1 MMRPDS
7 PSLSTPSIPIRVF
20 VADRNRMGSQ
30 LLAESLG
37 RDARFEVAG
46 IAAAADLLSLAG
58 PCKADVAIISADSD
72 VDTKKGLQLARTLKA
87 RHPEIRLV
95 VLLEV
100 SAREAVIASFR
111 CGATGVFCR
120 T

>member
-7 PSLSTPSIPIRVF
+7 SSRSKSPIPIRVF

-37 RDARFEVAG
+37 RDPRFEVAG
-46 IAAAADLLSLAG
+46 ITAAADLLSVTG

-72 VDTKKGLQLARTLKA
+72 IDTKKGAA
-87 RHPEIRLV
+87 GGSHPEG
-95 VLLEV
+95 
-100 SAREAVIASFR
+100 ASVPKF
-111 CGATGVFCR
+111 A
-120 T
+120 